1 MPCPKP
7 TGYPFHLIFSIPDCP
22 LFYIHHNVAGSMPV
36 VSTGGSWYLVSFI
49 GETTRFNY
57 IYAIKHK
64 SQVFSCLVK
73 YLHRTDHFHGKKIRI
88 LKLDQV
94 GEYLSNDFNKY
105 LSEKG
110 VIFERAPPK
119 TFWQNS
125 MPEHLNSSLL
135 EWATSVMIDAGLQK
149 HLWDEIVMSM
159 SLIIKMSPSPKL
171 DMKILYS
178 LYIASL
184 FNSNTWIWSSQE
196 QLH

>member
-1 MPCPKP
+1 MSKAHRLPFSSHFF
-7 TGYPFHLIFSIPDCP
+7 YPRLPFVLYTPQCCRFNAGCIHWRILISCIIYWWNHQIQLHICNQTQVSSILMSCQ
-22 LFYIHHNVAGSMPV
+22 
-36 VSTGGSWYLVSFI
+36 VSTQNWSFSW
-49 GETTRFNY
+49 
-57 IYAIKHK
+57 
-64 SQVFSCLVK
+64 
-73 YLHRTDHFHGKKIRI
+73 KKIRI

-110 VIFERAPPK
+110 IIFERAPPK